1 MSLDLPFDFYR
12 RAGGARRFESY
23 RFALRTDDSSLLA
36 AFAILLSRHSGQ
48 PEVSLSLRQ
57 AGLEH
62 ESARGRSLDVR
73 LDTHST
79 CREIVARVRAALG
92 GVRAWASVEAD
103 ASLVL
108 VPSRDGYAAFVYD
121 SSLFKPS
128 SVERFAGHLEVLL
141 ASLAA
146 HPDTRVSAL
155 TLLSP
160 VEQRFIAETCD
171 GRVSAVPPELI
182 HDVIATRAAQTPAAV
197 ALEFHDQ
204 RLSYGELNRRANQL
218 AHYLLGQSIG
228 ANARVVVCV
237 EPGFEI
243 VIALLGILKAGA
255 AYVPLDPTYPAA
267 RIRAILDDTQPRLVV
282 TQEHLSARFEWGSA
296 QVLTLDATRSR
307 SEANPVASVDPGQP
321 AYIFYT
327 SGTTGAPKGIL
338 ASHAN
343 LRHYVRAAQQRYGV
357 GARDVLPAIAR
368 YSFSISLFE
377 LLTPLVAGGTLL
389 ILEREHVM
397 DPARM
402 ARTLKD
408 VTVFHAGP
416 SLLKGLIAYVRQHYR
431 HFAEFSRVRHASSG
445 GDMVP
450 PELLESLK
458 EIFSNAEIF
467 VIYGSSEIS
476 CMGCTYPV
484 SRQQR
489 LHRTY
494 VGRPFDNVAVRV
506 LDPAGNVL
514 PVGIAGEIHFAG
526 DGVVVGYLNRPELT
540 AEKFVTLGGRRFYRT
555 GDTGRLSED
564 GWLEILG
571 RNDYQ
576 VKLRGM
582 RVELGEVEQQ
592 LRRAPGVRDAVAVT
606 KSTSDGEKMLVAYF
620 VPEQLDAAAGT
631 KKSARISAIRRHLL
645 EHLPDYMVPAA
656 YVELERLPLNHNLKV
671 DRLALP
677 EPTEADLRAHTETIL
692 REPRTTTEKRLAS
705 LWKELLGVE
714 HIGLDDNFFELGG
727 HSMLALKL
735 SLEVERALG
744 VPLEGIEVLRE
755 PLVVLA
761 AICDR
766 RLGATNPGADIAVP
780 VVSPLDRLELCHFG
794 DGNSLYGVLHGPPSA
809 AVETAALICSPVGQ
823 EQVRARFVLTK
834 LAKQLARRGI
844 PTLMFDF
851 FGCGDSLGDTAH
863 AGFRRWRADIVH
875 AHAELERRVKAT
887 RIVGIG
893 VRLGALPLCQ
903 VAPHLELDRL
913 VLWDPLQS
921 GREYLAELAQM
932 QREYLRSI
940 TPLGFWRRE
949 RSRPRKNELLGT
961 IYSDAALRELEA
973 ISLPGLLSTQ
983 RCPVDSLSFDCGW
996 RDVSRLEDV
1005 IPDAGISS
1013 KLAGLVGAKP

>member
-12 RAGGARRFESY
+12 SAGRARRFESH
-23 RFALRTDDSSLLA
+23 RFALRAHDAELLA

-48 PEVSLSLRQ
+48 SEVTLTLRQ
-57 AGLEH
+57 AGQEREQGPL
-62 ESARGRSLDVR
+62 SSLDVH
-73 LDTHST
+73 LGADST
-79 CREIVARVRAALG
+79 CREVVTRVREGLG
-92 GVRAWASVEAD
+92 SMRDLVSAEGD

-128 SVERFAGHLEVLL
+128 SVARFAGHLEVLL
-141 ASLAA
+141 NSLAGS
-146 HPDTRVSAL
+146 PDTRVATLS
-155 TLLSP
+155 LLSP
-160 VEQRFIAETCD
+160 AEQRFIEATCD
-171 GRVSAVPPELI
+171 GRA
-182 HDVIATRAAQTPAAV
+182 IATSSPLVHDAVAARAAAAPAAV
-197 ALEFHDQ
+197 ALEFRDQ

-218 AHYLLGQSIG
+218 AHYLEGRGVG
-228 ANARVVVCV
+228 AGSRVVVCV

-255 AYVPLDPTYPAA
+255 AYVPLDPSYPAA
-267 RIRAILDDTQPRLVV
+267 RIRAILDDTKPRLAI
-282 TQEHLSARFEWGSA
+282 TQEHLSARFESCGTA
-296 QVLTLDATRSR
+296 LLTLDATR
-307 SEANPVASVDPGQP
+307 ASPEEDPDTHVDPGQT
-321 AYIFYT
+321 AYVFYT

-343 LRHYVRAAQQRYGV
+343 LRHYVGQAQQRYQIDD
-357 GARDVLPAIAR
+357 RDVLPAIAR
-368 YSFSISLFE
+368 FSFSISLFE
-377 LLTPLVAGGTLL
+377 LLTPLVAGGTLVM
-389 ILEREHVM
+389 LEREHVM

-402 ARTLKD
+402 AKTLKD

-416 SLLKGLIAYVRQHYR
+416 SLLKGLVAYIRQHYL

-458 EIFSNAEIF
+458 EIFSTAEVF

-489 LHRTY
+489 LQRTY
-494 VGRPFDNVAVRV
+494 VGRPFDNVSVRV
-506 LDPAGNVL
+506 LDASGNVV
-514 PVGIAGEIHFAG
+514 PVGVAGEIHFAG
-526 DGVVVGYLNRPELT
+526 EGVVDGYLNRPELT

-571 RNDYQ
+571 RNDFQ

-606 KSTSDGEKMLVAYF
+606 KNTSDGEKMLVAYL
-620 VPEQLDAAAGT
+620 VPEPGAATSKAA
-631 KKSARISAIRRHLL
+631 KSARIAAVRRHLL

-656 YVELERLPLNHNLKV
+656 YVELERLPVNHNLKI
-671 DRLALP
+671 DRRALP
-677 EPTEADLRAHTETIL
+677 EPTEADLRAFTETSL
-692 REPRTTTEKRLAS
+692 REPRTPTEKCLARV
-705 LWKELLGVE
+705 WRQLLGIE

-735 SLEVERALG
+735 SLEVERVLG

-766 RLGATNPGADIAVP
+766 RLGASSAGLDLGAP
-780 VVSPLDRLELCHFG
+780 VTSPLDRLEVFHFG
-794 DGNSLYGVLHGPPSA
+794 DGDSLYGVLHGPPSA
-809 AVETAALICSPVGQ
+809 AVQTAALICSPVGQ
-823 EQVRARFVLTK
+823 EQVRTRFVLTK

-844 PTLMFDF
+844 PVLMFDF

-863 AGFRRWRADIVH
+863 AGFRRWRADIVQ

-887 RIVGIG
+887 HIVGIG

-903 VAPHLELDRL
+903 VAPHLELERL
-913 VLWDPLQS
+913 VLWDPLPS
-921 GREYLAELAQM
+921 GREYLADLAQM
-932 QREYLRSI
+932 QRQYLRSI
-940 TPLGFWRRE
+940 APLGFWRRK

-961 IYSDAALRELEA
+961 IYSDAALRELEG

-983 RCPVDSLSFDCGW
+983 RCPVESLSLDCGW
-996 RDVSRLEDV
+996 RDVARLEDV

-1013 KLAGLVGAKP
+1013 KLAALVGGRP